1 MVHNINT
8 IINTVTVTTR
18 MTTSTTLMKNK
29 CFNNPCIASHIN
41 MYNNLEWLN
50 NTYDNRY
57 KTLKCLNNTCN
68 SRYKTP
74 KRYNN
79 NNMCKQQQQ
88 QNSFERERMPNY
100 SSLVCLFSPLQATML
115 KKTKM
120 KRRNTEFGGYSGVGG
135 ASGAAAA
142 PFPDL
147 KDLSPI

>member
-79 NNMCKQQQQ
+79 NNMCACC
-88 QNSFERERMPNY
+88 NNVNNNNMCVDGNASDSSDREITFINN
-100 SSLVCLFSPLQATML
+100 FDQEEKL
-115 KKTKM
+115 K
-120 KRRNTEFGGYSGVGG
+120 
-135 ASGAAAA
+135 
-142 PFPDL
+142 
-147 KDLSPI
+147 